1 MRRCRTLVDETGTS
15 AVLKCAGAQ
24 VLACSS
30 ARVRRCSGAPVLR
43 CQGSVLGSQVL
54 QCWCQGSVLGSQVLQ
69 CFGVKARF
77 LVLCSPVLGAQVLKC
92 SGAQVLGCSGAPV
105 LRCQGSVLCSLFFVL
120 RFSVLRC
127 SGGSRQ
133 SAVRS
138 SQFAVRSSQFA
149 VRILGPRFV
158 VHRSSFIIPSFIIH
172 RSSFIVPHS
181 RSPVLCSLFFVLC
194 SRSSVLLSC

>member
-1 MRRCRTLVDETGTS
+1 MADRRAPGAIHYAISRLCGG
-15 AVLKCAGAQ
+15 AVRWWTKRERPRF
-24 VLACSS
+24 SS
-30 ARVRRCSGAPVLR
+30 AQVRRCSRAPVLACAGAR
-43 CQGSVLGSQVL
+43 
-54 QCWCQGSVLGSQVLQ
+54 VLQ